1 MKVRLSLVATF
12 SREILYMYYIP
23 INHPGSENTNGG
35 LLTGE
40 YPSNV
45 EASANVQFYTDNAVV
60 IWITIIFRIAFILN
74 V

>member
-35 LLTGE
+35 QLTGE

-45 EASANVQFYTDNAVV
+45 EASANVHSF
-60 IWITIIFRIAFILN
+60 IRIMQLLFGLQLFSELHSF
-74 V
+74 